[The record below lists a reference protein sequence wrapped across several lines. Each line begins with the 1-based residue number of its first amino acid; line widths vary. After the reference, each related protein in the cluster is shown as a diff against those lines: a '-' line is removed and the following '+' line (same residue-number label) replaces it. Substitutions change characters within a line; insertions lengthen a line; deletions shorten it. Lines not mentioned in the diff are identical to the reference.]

1 MAVAAL
7 GYLQISIVAWCGEM
21 AHTVARCH
29 LSLAKVCEE
38 LLVVELTVELI
49 HLGNFLLQLALVS
62 L

>member
-1 MAVAAL
+1 
-7 GYLQISIVAWCGEM
+7 M

-29 LSLAKVCEE
+29 LSLAKVSEE

-49 HLGNFLLQLALVS
+49 HLGNFPLQFALVS